1 MIGRR
6 RKGPLRLSIVEKIKA
21 REARSKASNV
31 YLYGQRLHSPK
42 INKAIQR
49 YDLPTLCP
57 SPSPSQSD
65 LENIQISTPTPPN
78 CANLPSPI
86 RIISEDADE
95 CVGVGQNLA
104 KPFSVIVNDHQPF
117 LKLRYRLRKFC
128 DLPLQPTVQLF
139 SARWLREIVPC
150 VAYQISPSW
159 AKSCQ
164 SRDVFGS
171 GDTHVLWA
179 TFLEQLVHFEVPT
192 RIPDASSVVDTCLW
206 VVEFIVIGSAN
217 GLLRPYINE
226 SISWL
231 MESDSNI
238 LDGFL
243 RSVRDNNFYT
253 LVDRILDLRTVAT
266 YLCSAQML
274 LSSIMIEDEDL
285 FNKLLA
291 KRVPLDG
298 TRQIP
303 FGWNI
308 SALHMVVM
316 KRNEKFVHRLLEAG
330 IDPDGYVEGRSIH
343 AVLESR
349 RRVYQTSDC
358 IEYLETLI
366 LRAWQADAT
375 QCLAFLKKYYQ
386 KFNAAQTSENLLA
399 VVYQEDQ
406 EDNNVLLATLLTK
419 AIRSGA
425 LTKCDYFWHVCL
437 NRIIS
442 TRCDSLVT
450 TVIRHW
456 QWVDPKFR
464 SFFIRSF
471 YDDGNYVLN
480 LPIELPGSLYL
491 LLKLAVELEDTIL
504 SHVLFDQH
512 LFLFF
517 EDITQ
522 DLDSNSTIDP
532 LEIESRAASKTAV
545 SSTPRKPYMMA
556 AQLISEMEFYGVT
569 SWRSILYRVFERGIS
584 DPDVG
589 IAAMELV
596 IDMWRLACPHKRLK
610 GTFER
615 ILRDII
621 LPEPPVNIEAFKCV
635 LKVFIQ
641 QKWCMDWS
649 KIYGSSEDFYGR
661 PDVVDELLKAGAQVD
676 AYGYTNVFGSQTC
689 TATALQIA
697 SGVGNYDMVCKLL
710 QAGADINARGGMK
723 LGCTALSAA
732 SINGRLDVIHLLIT
746 NNPHRQKLKLDEDET
761 LEEIE
766 DLLEREEEQ
775 EEEEEEGKGEEE
787 EDVDTIDNWR
797 LDSNEEKSNHGD
809 EDSDHEMEAD
819 KVFEGWE
826 DFMDVDML
834 GQ

>member
-1 MIGRR
+1 
-6 RKGPLRLSIVEKIKA
+6 
-21 REARSKASNV
+21 
-31 YLYGQRLHSPK
+31 
-42 INKAIQR
+42 
-49 YDLPTLCP
+49 
-57 SPSPSQSD
+57 
-65 LENIQISTPTPPN
+65 
-78 CANLPSPI
+78 
-86 RIISEDADE
+86 
-95 CVGVGQNLA
+95 
-104 KPFSVIVNDHQPF
+104 
-117 LKLRYRLRKFC
+117 
-128 DLPLQPTVQLF
+128 
-139 SARWLREIVPC
+139 
-150 VAYQISPSW
+150 
-159 AKSCQ
+159 
-164 SRDVFGS
+164 
-171 GDTHVLWA
+171 
-179 TFLEQLVHFEVPT
+179 
-192 RIPDASSVVDTCLW
+192 
-206 VVEFIVIGSAN
+206 
-217 GLLRPYINE
+217 
-226 SISWL
+226 
-231 MESDSNI
+231 
-238 LDGFL
+238 
-243 RSVRDNNFYT
+243 
-253 LVDRILDLRTVAT
+253 
-266 YLCSAQML
+266 
-274 LSSIMIEDEDL
+274 
-285 FNKLLA
+285 
-291 KRVPLDG
+291 
-298 TRQIP
+298 
-303 FGWNI
+303 
-308 SALHMVVM
+308 MVVM

-343 AVLESR
+343 VSSKPLCFSMNIYQGVRAIQIPDAILEAVLESR

-386 KFNAAQTSENLLA
+386 KFNAAQTSENLFA

-649 KIYGSSEDFYGR
+649 KIYGSSEDFYGFEG
-661 PDVVDELLKAGAQVD
+661 DLLTIKTLTEAGLPHSKSLLLACISGNF
-676 AYGYTNVFGSQTC
+676 AEENV
-689 TATALQIA
+689 L
-697 SGVGNYDMVCKLL
+697 YLL
-710 QAGADINARGGMK
+710 QANPNLVHELTLSDLSRCFCCCHDDCCARIDGQ
-723 LGCTALSAA
+723 S
-732 SINGRLDVIHLLIT
+732 
-746 NNPHRQKLKLDEDET
+746 
-761 LEEIE
+761 LEYN
-766 DLLEREEEQ
+766 DSTREF
-775 EEEEEEGKGEEE
+775 
-787 EDVDTIDNWR
+787 V
-797 LDSNEEKSNHGD
+797 H
-809 EDSDHEMEAD
+809 
-819 KVFEGWE
+819 E
-826 DFMDVDML
+826 DFADVLKILFDYGLTLRVEWHDYLVSRDPKYLKIFAL
-834 GQ
+834 GYPCPLISMPFLFVHAKLFTSDVCSGYHE